1 MLVTSSGDE
10 RKKDVAAETKD
21 SASSIKER
29 YFLLFWIIDK
39 VSNVY
44 INITHDEIETK
55 I

>member
-29 YFLLFWIIDK
+29 YFLLFCKIAK
-39 VSNVY
+39 VSYVN
-44 INITHDEIETK
+44 INIT
-55 I
+55 